1 MASTI
6 TASVVTSTLV
16 TVVPNANAATTKF
29 KDVPS
34 NAYFYEAVNSL
45 HARNIISGYD
55 DGTFRPNETLTRAH
69 AAKIIALALDL
80 DTINIQDPGFKDV
93 PKEHN
98 AYKYI
103 AALANQGIIVG
114 SEGEYKPNNP
124 LTRAQMAKIISL
136 AYNLKS
142 EDSQQLVFTDVNQD
156 DWFRNYV
163 STLIENEITSG
174 TTPTTFSPNK
184 NVTRGQIAAF
194 VYRSENKITPV
205 PVQVNEVIANITNE
219 TLVTSERTYILSD
232 EQKKWMNPINLA
244 ALKGATLKLTV
255 KENKIEQIQS
265 IELTAKGTS
274 STDPSNP
281 YANHVVFD
289 GKNAMIDANVNVNGD
304 YVTIKNITIKGD
316 LHVGR
321 GVENS
326 FFSEFIKV
334 EGKTTIDDSLQVASQ
349 AKSYKS
355 FVAKVA
361 SINNFPVAVN
371 EPTVRGR
378 VVFSE
383 FQLGDVGVDKNA
395 DVIFLSKTAGTSTV
409 GEIVVSSNVTLTTDR
424 SVVIPKVVI
433 AQGATNVIINSSVST
448 LEIVNKESKV
458 TIGQDVKIGNLII
471 PVDVNPADI
480 IQNYEAI
487 KKEIELINWVKSQV
501 TTPTAPSENN
511 SGGGSSNGTT
521 DTTAPTAVTG
531 VIGSSLDT
539 NPLALGGLQNSIS
552 WTANTAS
559 DLSYYEVFR
568 STNSN
573 GTTGATKVSSNVG
586 KGITAFTDTSVVSGT
601 IYYYTVYAVDTSGN
615 RSASSNIA
623 MVTTATDSFVLAPPA
638 PSGLQGVS
646 PTLAGNDGKITGL
659 QASMSYQYKLAT
671 DSNWTN
677 VPLLATE
684 ITGLSAGNYEVRFAA
699 NGNLPAS
706 LSATVPVPSAGQSQ
720 APSTIRVINF
730 ATLGND
736 VVAVPTLPVGSI
748 INVYDASTN
757 GNVIGSL
764 TVANLT
770 PFNMVDILGGFSQGL
785 DKVYVTITENGK
797 TESVRVEKG
806 IPTTFPNAPTVNDI
820 TVTDNA
826 IGADT
831 VTVKLPS
838 PISDYIITVYD
849 VLGNQLTWS
858 LLADGNGEKSIAIPS
873 GFANGT
879 SEIDVAIVK
888 VADNETQY
896 AESLRTRVSIQQL
909 GVLTV
914 TSQDDPLSNDKVNIT
929 VGETADAG
937 NEFAYKV
944 FDDVIAVMTGK
955 PSFNT
960 DVSSWDALP
969 PGGKITAAAGKCVVV
984 VERTIT
990 DKLARKMGQVIAN
1003 TVANNPLLGTVT
1015 LDGKD
1020 GVSSQDGQME
1030 TIRLKFS
1037 ANIDPATVDINSFTV
1052 PDYTVQSIKVTDK
1065 HGRTPLLS
1073 DGVTPNSKY
1082 TQGESQYI
1090 TIRVAP
1096 VAGTHFTPTVIQN
1109 PNQSIVDVN
1118 QVTIDGINV
1127 TAVDEAAPVIISSAF
1142 IDNDNSSSVTLGDK
1156 LTIKFSEDVN
1166 VNSGDL
1172 AELVNDF
1179 TLSNATHS
1187 TFAFAN
1193 DDTFE
1198 LLGNTVTV
1206 TLGATTVSK
1215 IEQNTTITISAIGD
1229 DISLRDAAFN
1239 KAKPQ
1244 KVFVNE
1250 NVYSDP
1256 KTIDIT
1262 GIPLSIVTPIA
1273 APNAGK
1279 AQGTSGGTIKL
1290 TGLTDGVNYEYI
1302 IDNNPTTSNWSTVIP
1317 ATPSGTTEI
1326 DDIPVNAGQYVHIR
1340 VESTGAQP
1348 ASDVQDLQIE
1358 LSDIKPA
1365 AAPNATQS
1373 SSAVGL
1379 GYTKLTGLTSG
1390 VTYEYLVDTND
1401 TAADNASG
1409 WQEATASVGGEIDS
1423 IIAGHSQYIHIRV
1436 KATTEK
1442 PASYIKS
1449 VQGAEIEGP

>member
-6 TASVVTSTLV
+6 TASVVASTLV

-29 KDVPS
+29 KDVQS

-80 DTINIQDPGFKDV
+80 DTKNIKDPGFKDV
-93 PKEHN
+93 PKEHD

-103 AALANQGIIVG
+103 AALANKGIIVG
-114 SEGEYKPNNP
+114 SEGQYKPNNP

-142 EDSQQLVFTDVNQD
+142 EDSQQLTFTDVRQD

-163 STLIENEITSG
+163 SALIENEITSG

-194 VYRSENKITPV
+194 IYRSENKITPV
-205 PVQVNEVIANITNE
+205 QVNETISNITNE
-219 TLVTSERTYILSD
+219 TLITSEGTYILSD
-232 EQKKWMNPINLA
+232 EQKKWMNPSNLA
-244 ALKGATLKLTV
+244 ALKGAILKLTT
-255 KENKIEQIQS
+255 KENQIEEIQS

-274 STDPSNP
+274 STDTSNP

-289 GKNAMIDANVNVNGD
+289 GKDAIIDANVNVNGD
-304 YVTIKNITIKGD
+304 YITMKNITIKGD

-355 FVAKVA
+355 FAAKVA
-361 SINNFPVAVN
+361 STNNLPVAVN

-395 DVIFLSKTAGTSTV
+395 DVIFLSKTSGTSTV
-409 GEIVVSSNVTLTTDR
+409 GEIVVNSNVTLTTDR

-458 TIGQDVKIGNLII
+458 TIGGDVKIGNLII
-471 PVDVNPADI
+471 PVNVNPADV

-487 KKEIELINWVKSQV
+487 KKEIELINWVKNQV

-511 SGGGSSNGTT
+511 SGSGSSNGTT

-573 GTTGATKVSSNVG
+573 GTTGATKVSSNIG
-586 KGITAFTDTSVVSGT
+586 KDITAFTDTSVVSGT

-615 RSASSNIA
+615 RSASSNVA
-623 MVTTATDSFVLAPPA
+623 MVTTVTDSFTLAPPA
-638 PSGLQGVS
+638 PPGLQGVS
-646 PTLAGNDGKITGL
+646 PTLAGNDGKIIGL
-659 QASMSYQYKLAT
+659 QAGMSYQYKLAT
-671 DSNWTN
+671 DTNWTN

-699 NGNLPAS
+699 NGSLPAS
-706 LSATVPVPSAGQSQ
+706 LSAPVSVPSAGQSQ
-720 APSTIRVINF
+720 APSSIRVINF

-736 VVAVPTLPVGSI
+736 VVAVPSLPVGSI

-764 TVANLT
+764 TVTTLT

-785 DKVYVTITENGK
+785 DKVYVTITESGK
-797 TESVRVEKG
+797 TESERVEKG
-806 IPTTFPNAPTVNDI
+806 IPTTFPNAPMVNDI
-820 TVTDNA
+820 TITDNA

-831 VTVKLPS
+831 VTVRLPS
-838 PISDYIITVYD
+838 PISDYMITAYD
-849 VLGNQLTWS
+849 VLGNQLTWT
-858 LLADGNGEKSIAIPS
+858 LLPDGADRKTISILS
-873 GFANGT
+873 GFVNGT

-896 AESLRTRVSIQQL
+896 AESLRTRVSIQPL
-909 GVLTV
+909 DVLTV
-914 TSQDDPLSNDKVNIT
+914 TSQDDLLSNDKVNIT
-929 VGETADAG
+929 VDETADSG
-937 NEFAYKV
+937 NEFAYKI
-944 FDDVIAVMTGK
+944 FDDANAANAGK
-955 PSFNT
+955 PSLNT
-960 DVSSWDALP
+960 DVSSWETLP
-969 PGGKITAAAGKCVVV
+969 SDGKISAAAGKVIVV
-984 VERTIT
+984 VERTTT

-1037 ANIDPATVDINSFTV
+1037 ANIDPTTVDINSFTV
-1052 PDYTVQSIKVTDK
+1052 SGYTVESIKVTDK
-1065 HGRTPLLS
+1065 NGRTAPHP
-1073 DGVTPNSKY
+1073 VY
-1082 TQGESQYI
+1082 TQGENQYI
-1090 TIRVAP
+1090 TIRVTP
-1096 VAGTHFTPTVIQN
+1096 VAGTHFTPTVVQN

-1118 QVTIDGINV
+1118 GVTITGINV

-1142 IDNDNSSSVTLGDK
+1142 IDNDNSSSVTSGDT
-1156 LTIKFSEDVN
+1156 LTITFSENVN
-1166 VNSGDL
+1166 VDSGNL
-1172 AELVNDF
+1172 ADLVNDF
-1179 TLSNATHS
+1179 TLSNATYP

-1193 DDTFE
+1193 DDNFT
-1198 LLGNTVTV
+1198 LSGNTVTV

-1215 IEQNTTITISAIGD
+1215 ITQDTTITMSAIGN

-1244 KVFVNE
+1244 KVFINE

-1256 KTIDIT
+1256 KTINIT
-1262 GIPLSIVTPIA
+1262 NIPLSIVNPIA

-1279 AQGTSGGTIKL
+1279 AQGTDAGTIKL
-1290 TGLTDGVNYEYI
+1290 TGLTDGVTYQYI
-1302 IDNNPTTSNWSTVIP
+1302 IDNTATTSVSTDWTGALP
-1317 ATPSGTTEI
+1317 ATLSGTTEI
-1326 DDIPVNAGQYVHIR
+1326 DNILVNAGQYVHIR
-1340 VESTGAQP
+1340 VASSGGQP
-1348 ASDVQDLQIE
+1348 TNDVQDVGQIE
-1358 LSDIKPA
+1358 LTDIRPA
-1365 AAPNATQS
+1365 LIPNSVNTSFS
-1373 SSAVGL
+1373 SNAGF
-1379 GYTKLTGLTSG
+1379 TKLNGLDSNQD
-1390 VTYEYLVDTND
+1390 YEYFVDSNNS
-1401 TAADNASG
+1401 AADNAPEWST
-1409 WQEATASVGGEIDS
+1409 ATPIMGVSSQDIQASS
-1423 IIAGHSQYIHIRV
+1423 PQYIHVRI
-1436 KATTEK
+1436 KATAEK

-1449 VQGAEIEGP
+1449 LPGAPTPP

>member
-6 TASVVTSTLV
+6 TASVVASTLV

-45 HARNIISGYD
+45 YARNIISGYD

-80 DTINIQDPGFKDV
+80 DTTNIQDPEFKDV

-114 SEGEYKPNNP
+114 SEGQYKPNNP

-163 STLIENEITSG
+163 GALIENEITSG

-219 TLVTSERTYILSD
+219 TLVTSEGTYILSD
-232 EQKKWMNPINLA
+232 EQKKWMNPSNLA

-281 YANHVVFD
+281 YVNHVVFD
-289 GKNAMIDANVNVNGD
+289 GKDAIIDANVNVNGD
-304 YVTIKNITIKGD
+304 YITMKNITIKGD

-395 DVIFLSKTAGTSTV
+395 DVIFLSKTSGTSTV

-586 KGITAFTDTSVVSGT
+586 KGITAFTDTSVISGT

-623 MVTTATDSFVLAPPA
+623 MVTTVTDSFVLAPPA

-684 ITGLSAGNYEVRFAA
+684 ITGLQAGNYEVRFAA

-720 APSTIRVINF
+720 APSSIRVINF

-797 TESVRVEKG
+797 TESARVEKG
-806 IPTTFPNAPTVNDI
+806 IPTTFPDAPTVNDI

-888 VADNETQY
+888 VTDNETQY

-969 PGGKITAAAGKCVVV
+969 PGGKITAAADKFVVV
-984 VERTIT
+984 VERTTT

-1052 PDYTVQSIKVTDK
+1052 PGYTVQSIKVTDK
-1065 HGRTPLLS
+1065 NGRIAPH
-1073 DGVTPNSKY
+1073 PIY
-1082 TQGESQYI
+1082 TQGENQYI
-1090 TIRVAP
+1090 TIRVTP
-1096 VAGTHFTPTVIQN
+1096 VTGTHFTPTVIQN

-1118 QVTIDGINV
+1118 DVHITGINV

-1142 IDNDNSSSVTLGDK
+1142 IDNDNSNSVTLGDT
-1156 LTIKFSEDVN
+1156 LTITFSEDVN

-1215 IEQNTTITISAIGD
+1215 IEQNTTITMSAIGD

-1256 KTIDIT
+1256 KTIDIAD
-1262 GIPLSIVTPIA
+1262 IPISTLS
-1273 APNAGK
+1273 APTAIK
-1279 AQGTSGGTIKL
+1279 AQGTIEGTIKL
-1290 TGLTDGVNYEYI
+1290 TGLTDGVNYEYV

-1317 ATPSGTTEI
+1317 ATLSGTTEI
-1326 DDIPVNAGQYVHIR
+1326 DDIPINAGQYVHIR
-1340 VESTGAQP
+1340 VASIGAQP
-1348 ASDVQDLQIE
+1348 ASDAQDLQIE

-1365 AAPNATQS
+1365 AAPNVFVTPN
-1373 SSAVGL
+1373 GFF
-1379 GYTKLTGLTSG
+1379 TKLYNLDASQ
-1390 VTYEYLVDTND
+1390 TYEYFIDSNTSA
-1401 TAADNASG
+1401 TDNAPE
-1409 WQEATASVGGEIDS
+1409 WANAQ
-1423 IIAGHSQYIHIRV
+1423 IITGVSEKNDMPAGVSQYIHIRI
-1436 KATTEK
+1436 KATSEK

-1449 VQGAEIEGP
+1449 IQGAPLSPP